1 MVYAHESR
9 TDILEVMRVKKLGI
23 VVVATLFVLFA
34 TAGMAVAQEAGGAK
48 PSGTNSGLLG
58 LAAAL
63 AVGLGAIGTAWA
75 QSRIGAAAA
84 GAIAERPEMGGLM
97 LVFLAL
103 PETMV
108 ILGFLVAFFV
118 IGKI

>member
-1 MVYAHESR
+1 MKNAVLVLMLAL
-9 TDILEVMRVKKLGI
+9 T
-23 VVVATLFVLFA
+23 ATLLLA
-34 TAGMAVAQEAGGAK
+34 AAALAAPEETAAAPPRGAGA
-48 PSGTNSGLLG
+48 GLLG
-58 LAAAL
+58 LAAAIS
-63 AVGLGAIGTAWA
+63 VGLGAIGTAWA

-84 GAIAERPEMGGLM
+84 GAIAERPEIGGLM

-103 PETMV
+103 PETMI

>member
-1 MVYAHESR
+1 MQGH
-9 TDILEVMRVKKLGI
+9 LETMQGVSGLKRVVLGSMI
-23 VVVATLFVLFA
+23 ALVL
-34 TAGMAVAQEAGGAK
+34 MLAVAGVALAQEPATAK
-48 PSGTNSGLLG
+48 PSGGINAGLLG
-58 LAAAL
+58 IAAGL

-84 GAIAERPEMGGLM
+84 GAIAERPEIAGLM

-103 PETMV
+103 PETMI
-108 ILGFLVAFFV
+108 ILGFLVAFFI

>member
-1 MVYAHESR
+1 MVMIAG
-9 TDILEVMRVKKLGI
+9 VMLVLAIAG
-23 VVVATLFVLFA
+23 VA
-34 TAGMAVAQEAGGAK
+34 GAQEPAAAPQAGGSA
-48 PSGTNSGLLG
+48 GLLG
-58 LAAAL
+58 LAAAI
-63 AVGLGAIGTAWA
+63 AVGLGAIGTGWA

-84 GAIAERPEMGGLM
+84 GAIAERPEIGGLM

-103 PETMV
+103 PETMI

>member
-1 MVYAHESR
+1 MDVLTTQEVSR
-9 TDILEVMRVKKLGI
+9 LRKVVFAVVTALIFTI
-23 VVVATLFVLFA
+23 VLAAAALA
-34 TAGMAVAQEAGGAK
+34 AEAEQPK
-48 PSGTNSGLLG
+48 PSAANAGLLG
-58 LAAAL
+58 LAAAM

-118 IGKI
+118 LGKI